1 MNDLPPILGI
11 PSELDL
17 IAERACEQHAEL
29 WLLVRQVA
37 IIFVLVTLI
46 LTHALLG

>member
-1 MNDLPPILGI
+1 MNDLPPVLGI

-17 IAERACEQHAEL
+17 VAERAREERAER
-29 WLLVRQVA
+29 WLLLRQVA
-37 IIFVLVTLI
+37 IIFGLVTLI